1 MFNTNRTKYRC
12 SHIIIVNKII
22 KIATHSTFSIG
33 NDMPSRVK
41 RTSADDKLQDHTVDD
56 IPIYIYLY
64 ISALPIDHP
73 FPSSIFRI
81 HYNVYCLTNNI

>member
-56 IPIYIYLY
+56 IPIYIYIFQLY
-64 ISALPIDHP
+64 LST
-73 FPSSIFRI
+73 I
-81 HYNVYCLTNNI
+81 HFLRPYSEYTIMYTV